1 MKQKLTLFLAALMAL
16 TLTACGGQQT
26 ESTKQV
32 ADESDMAQPQEVIQ
46 EGMEPVKADALQDGE
61 YTVTV
66 DSSSSMFQV
75 TACTLTVKD
84 GTMTARMTM
93 SGTGYLWVYP
103 GTAEEAAEASE
114 DAYIPYQ
121 ETDSGEHT
129 FTLPVEAL
137 DQGIPCAAFSKR
149 KEMWYDRTLVFR
161 ADSLPQEAFAQT
173 ALTTAADLGLADG
186 TYQAAVTLTGGSG
199 RSSVES
205 PARLVVQDGQIIAT
219 IVWGSANYEYMKVD
233 GQQYLPENTDGNAT
247 FTIPVAGFDRA
258 IPVQASTTAMSTPH
272 EIDYTLTF
280 DSATLEPVP

>member
-1 MKQKLTLFLAALMAL
+1 MKQKLTFLLAALMAL

-32 ADESDMAQPQEVIQ
+32 ADESDMAQPQDVVQ
-46 EGMEPVKADALQDGE
+46 EGMEPVTADALKDGE

-84 GTMTARMTM
+84 GTMTAQMTM
-93 SGTGYLWVYP
+93 GGTGYQWIYP
-103 GTAEEAAEASE
+103 GTGEEAAAAPEE
-114 DAYIPYQ
+114 DYIPFQ
-121 ETDSGEHT
+121 ETASGEHT

-161 ADSLPQEAFAQT
+161 ADSLPQEAFAQGT
-173 ALTTAADLGLADG
+173 MTTAADLGLTDG
-186 TYQAAVTLTGGSG
+186 EYQVAVSLTGGSG
-199 RSSVES
+199 RSSVAS
-205 PARLVVQDGQIIAT
+205 PARLTIQNGQVTAT
-219 IVWGSANYEYMKVD
+219 LIWSSANYEYMKVD
-233 GQQYLPENTDGNAT
+233 GKQYLPENTEGNAT

-280 DSATLEPVP
+280 DSATLEPVA

>member
-46 EGMEPVKADALQDGE
+46 EGMEPVEADALKDGE

-205 PARLVVQDGQIIAT
+205 PARLVVQ
-219 IVWGSANYEYMKVD
+219 GSANYEYMKVD

>member
-1 MKQKLTLFLAALMAL
+1 MKQKVTFLLAALMAL

-32 ADESDMAQPQEVIQ
+32 ADESDMAQPQEVVQ
-46 EGMEPVKADALQDGE
+46 EGMEPVKADALKNGE

-75 TACTLTVKD
+75 TACTLTVQD
-84 GTMTARMTM
+84 GTMTAQMTM

-103 GTAEEAAEASE
+103 GTAEEAAAASE
-114 DAYIPYQ
+114 EDYIPFQ

-173 ALTTAADLGLADG
+173 ALTTAADLGLAAG

-205 PARLVVQDGQIIAT
+205 PARLVVQDGRITAT

-233 GQQYLPENTDGNAT
+233 GQQYLPENTGGNAT

-280 DSATLEPVP
+280 DSATLEPVA

>member
-1 MKQKLTLFLAALMAL
+1 MKQKVTFLLAALMAL

-32 ADESDMAQPQEVIQ
+32 ADESDMAQPQEVVQ
-46 EGMEPVKADALQDGE
+46 EGMEPVKADALKNGE

-75 TACTLTVKD
+75 TACTLTVQD
-84 GTMTARMTM
+84 GTMTAQMTM

-103 GTAEEAAEASE
+103 GTGEEAAAASE
-114 DAYIPYQ
+114 EDYIPFQ

-161 ADSLPQEAFAQT
+161 ADSLPQEAFAQG
-173 ALTTAADLGLADG
+173 AMTTAADLGLTDG
-186 TYQAAVTLTGGSG
+186 EYQVAVSLTGGSG

-205 PARLVVQDGQIIAT
+205 PARLTVQNGQVTAMLI
-219 IVWGSANYEYMKVD
+219 WSSANYEYMKVD
-233 GQQYLPENTDGNAT
+233 GEQYLPENTEGNAI
-247 FTIPVAGFDRA
+247 FTIPVAGFDWA

-280 DSATLEPVP
+280 DSATLEPVA